1 MQQIES
7 RLMNCKSAANYL
19 GMTEAALRKN
29 IYLRRFKKA
38 MVKIGGRI
46 YFDRNKLD
54 ALIDQFSLNNRIGD
68 NNEKLQ

>member
-1 MQQIES
+1 
-7 RLMNCKSAANYL
+7 
-19 GMTEAALRKN
+19 MTEAALRKN